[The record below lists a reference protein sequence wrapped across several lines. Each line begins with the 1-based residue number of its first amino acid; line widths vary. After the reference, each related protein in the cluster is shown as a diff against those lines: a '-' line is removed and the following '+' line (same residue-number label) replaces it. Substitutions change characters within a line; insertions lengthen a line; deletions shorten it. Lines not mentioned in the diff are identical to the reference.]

1 MRNLT
6 KEFANKNINFDKL
19 IEYGFTKQSEH
30 YLYEKSIL
38 NHFQVQVDIT
48 KEKQVSKVM
57 DLETNEEYILVDV
70 FENASSFSG
79 KVREEYTSILE
90 DIVKTCTDF
99 SVFQSSQAKQV
110 IDYIRKTYHHEAEYL
125 WEKAPENAIWR
136 HPENQKWY
144 GIMMTISKQKLG
156 EQEDE
161 PIDILDLKYPK
172 EKIPFI
178 VDNKN
183 IFLGYHMNKQH
194 WITIPLDG
202 RMDIKE
208 IYRFI
213 QMSYEK
219 DFIK

>member
-38 NHFQVQVDIT
+38 NHLQVQVDIT

-156 EQEDE
+156 EQADE

-202 RMDIKE
+202 RMDIEE